1 MTDRVE
7 TDKLTITP
15 PAPDAA
21 PEQEPVEAKVST
33 FRLVATLAVA
43 GILAGILIA
52 LVNQHTHPIIEAYRA
67 EQLRKAVY
75 EVLPGVARYDTY
87 YLVDGALQLAL
98 PQGAKEGDFKRAY
111 VGYDEAGQTKG
122 VALSRGESG
131 FQDIIL
137 VIFGFDPAAGTL
149 SGMKVLESKE
159 TPGLGDKI
167 EKNVDFVSQFDGVQ
181 APLTGVKPRQSTGD
195 PHEVDMITGATI
207 SSRTVIKIINNA
219 LQRMGPMLE
228 SYQAAATGPQSAEVA
243 Q

>member
-7 TDKLTITP
+7 ADKLTVAP
-15 PAPDAA
+15 PEPDAA

-87 YLVDGALQLAL
+87 YLIDGALGLAL
-98 PQGAKEGDFKRAY
+98 PEGAKESDYKRAY

-167 EKNVDFVSQFDGVQ
+167 FKDQAFVDQFFAGPRIPLVS
-181 APLTGVKPRQSTGD
+181 VKA
-195 PHEVDMITGATI
+195 GAGRGTT
-207 SSRTVIKIINNA
+207 SHRA
-219 LQRMGPMLE
+219 
-228 SYQAAATGPQSAEVA
+228 
-243 Q
+243 

>member
-7 TDKLTITP
+7 ADKLTVAP
-15 PAPDAA
+15 PSPDAT

-52 LVNQHTHPIIEAYRA
+52 MVNQHTHPIIEAYRA

-75 EVLPGVARYDTY
+75 EVLPGIARYSTY
-87 YLVDGALQLAL
+87 FLIDGALTATL
-98 PQGAKEGDFKRAY
+98 PQGAKESDYKRAY
-111 VGYDEAGQTKG
+111 FGYDEAGQLKG

-131 FQDIIL
+131 FQDIVL
-137 VIFGFDPAAGTL
+137 VIFGFDPSAGTV

-167 EKNVDFVSQFDGVQ
+167 FKDQAFVDQFFAGPRV
-181 APLTGVKPRQSTGD
+181 PLVGVKAGSGRGEPNEIDT
-195 PHEVDMITGATI
+195 ITGATI
-207 SSRTVIKIINNA
+207 SSKVVISIINNA
-219 LQRMGPMLE
+219 VEEWKPLLE
-228 SYQAAATGPQSAEVA
+228 QGVPEEAKP
-243 Q
+243 

>member
-7 TDKLTITP
+7 ADKLTVAP
-15 PAPDAA
+15 PAPGTA
-21 PEQEPVEAKVST
+21 PEQEPAEAKVST

-167 EKNVDFVSQFDGVQ
+167 FKDQAFVDQFFAGPRIPLVS
-181 APLTGVKPRQSTGD
+181 VKAGAGKGD
-195 PHEVDMITGATI
+195 PNEIDAITGATI
-207 SSRTVIKIINNA
+207 SSKAVVSIINNA
-219 LQRMGPMLE
+219 IEEWTPVLE
-228 SYQAAATGPQSAEVA
+228 QGVPEEAKP
-243 Q
+243 